1 VASFGGRISSRKLR
15 LTAPALVALSVPA
28 AFVACG
34 PSVQS
39 IHEGSVRFEHCYR
52 LDLDLEIAPGHREA
66 CWKEWLSSYTYGQS
80 ADRID
85 YARRRV
91 RAISSGDTSRPELD
105 IAGERRPEERQ
116 FYLVVPGPTSMH
128 APPAPIA
135 TRVIGL
141 DGGVPPMSPTAAPPA
156 SLEPVPPAPPAPEDD
171 CAKACR
177 TAHQSCSAACGADAG
192 SAAACKSCE
201 PDYKS
206 CMRRC
211 FR

>member
-1 VASFGGRISSRKLR
+1 VTSFGGRLWSRKLR
-15 LTAPALVALSVPA
+15 LTAPALVALSIPVG
-28 AFVACG
+28 FVACG

-135 TRVIGL
+135 TRVLGL
-141 DGGVPPMSPTAAPPA
+141 DGGVPPMSPTASPPA
-156 SLEPVPPAPPAPEDD
+156 SLEPTPPPAPSAPEDE

-177 TAHQSCSAACGADAG
+177 SAHQSCAAACGADAG
-192 SAAACKSCE
+192 SATCKSCE
-201 PDYKS
+201 PDYKA